1 MSELQISV
9 EETGHLD
16 RRLSVV
22 VPTLQLEQDRKRR
35 LADLAKKARLDG
47 FRPGKV
53 PVSVVEKLYGQSIWS
68 EVVQESLQHS
78 LAHALKEHALTP
90 AGQPHIDL
98 VKAERG
104 QDLEYIAHFEIYPK
118 VAAPE
123 ESQITLEKT
132 VVTFAESDIDEV
144 LARIRLQHAEWIEV
158 PRAAGYGDQVT
169 FDLLYAE
176 GEGEPRKDLEW
187 VLEEGKVPE
196 GFNALIGQAAEGSFT
211 TILPT
216 NTTAEEAAKK
226 ETTVTVQI
234 KRVCEAK
241 LPELDEAL
249 IKGFG
254 IEEGNLETLRL
265 RIREKIQEEIHQRVR
280 DKLKTQLLDHLV
292 TNCVIEDLPK
302 VLLDEEFYRLEADA
316 RSKMVQKAGQEP
328 VELTAEKQEELR
340 EFARRRV
347 TLGLLFN
354 ALIEKYQLKVDEV
367 RLKQQAERLLS
378 AFQFDISMRER
389 LFKDERMMF
398 NLRSSVLEDQ
408 LIDTLLDKV
417 CYTEKPVDYKEFMS
431 SEINQ

>member
-1 MSELQISV
+1 M
-9 EETGHLD
+9 
-16 RRLSVV
+16 
-22 VPTLQLEQDRKRR
+22 
-35 LADLAKKARLDG
+35 
-47 FRPGKV
+47 
-53 PVSVVEKLYGQSIWS
+53 
-68 EVVQESLQHS
+68 
-78 LAHALKEHALTP
+78 
-90 AGQPHIDL
+90 
-98 VKAERG
+98 
-104 QDLEYIAHFEIYPK
+104 
-118 VAAPE
+118 
-123 ESQITLEKT
+123 
-132 VVTFAESDIDEV
+132 
-144 LARIRLQHAEWIEV
+144 
-158 PRAAGYGDQVT
+158 
-169 FDLLYAE
+169 
-176 GEGEPRKDLEW
+176 
-187 VLEEGKVPE
+187 
-196 GFNALIGQAAEGSFT
+196 
-211 TILPT
+211 
-216 NTTAEEAAKK
+216 
-226 ETTVTVQI
+226 
-234 KRVCEAK
+234 CEAK

-280 DKLKTQLLDHLV
+280 DKLKTQLLDHL
-292 TNCVIEDLPK
+292 LG
-302 VLLDEEFYRLEADA
+302 EEFYRLEADA